1 LLLDERSPQS
11 FGERTPIVNSVI
23 AIVGIVG
30 LLIAAGFLI
39 ELIVD
44 AGRHRQWI
52 DIPLALAVVA
62 VAIWALVEY
71 GDRLLR

>member
-1 LLLDERSPQS
+1 M
-11 FGERTPIVNSVI
+11 NSVI

-39 ELIVD
+39 ELVVD
-44 AGRHRQWI
+44 AGRQRQWI